1 MKSPA
6 TLITQRLQKMPLQTV
21 LVAPFVLQIA
31 IAVGLTGWFSLRN
44 GQNAVND
51 VASQLRTEVTARIQQ
66 HVTIYLETP
75 HLVNQINAA
84 AIRLGLLDVEDIPSL
99 ERYFWQ
105 QMQQFPTV
113 SYISLGTEQAEY
125 VGVERLDNGA
135 LQIEVSDRTTG
146 RNFQTYATDSQGN

>member
-6 TLITQRLQKMPLQTV
+6 TLMAKRLQKMPLQTV

-31 IAVGLTGWFSLRN
+31 IAVGLTGWLSLRN
-44 GQNAVND
+44 GQNAINA
-51 VASQLRTEVTARIQQ
+51 VAAQLRSEVSARIQQ
-66 HVTIYLETP
+66 HTMTYLETP
-75 HLVNQINAA
+75 HLVNRINAD
-84 AIRLGLLDVEDIPSL
+84 AIRMGLLNVDDIPTL

-125 VGVERLDNGA
+125 IGVERLDNGA
-135 LQIEVSDRTTG
+135 
-146 RNFQTYATDSQGN
+146 